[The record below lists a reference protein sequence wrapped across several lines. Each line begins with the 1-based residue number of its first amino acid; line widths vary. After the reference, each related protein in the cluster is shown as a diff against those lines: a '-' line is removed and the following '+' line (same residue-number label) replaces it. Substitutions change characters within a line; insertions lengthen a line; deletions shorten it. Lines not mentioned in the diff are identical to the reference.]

1 MLTRTPPP
9 PSPSSAAAS
18 SSAHPDAASDVR
30 KVRKVRFNP
39 YVHKLML
46 PLEEWEDAQ
55 AARQSHVKEAPY
67 NDELWDGDEGDFRAN
82 ELTPDEL
89 WTLRL
94 REKVGVLPHK
104 WTHPLKSGMKALF
117 HSLAGP
123 KTKDID
129 AVYSHAKKSEV
140 QVVGETA
147 AELVAL
153 AKERPIRKIG
163 LKRQSSSMSR
173 KPSEMVLSEFTGAKP
188 SLIFARFDALQEQI
202 QKLRLVPEELL
213 QQERVLV
220 AQLLELNNVKAELQQ
235 LRMDIPD
242 LERKIERQASANLFM
257 AMYASEKPKQLQQDM
272 RRLRNEQKL
281 ALARLSQLGG
291 EIFTTNKKIE
301 RLGEGLV
308 SLRAC
313 EAELFDI
320 ETFVVN
326 QHLKFPDEAMEHAM
340 LAIDE
345 LKRQLEREEQTKT
358 RLRQACETTLPQQV
372 CQDLDQAQ
380 ASLLLSNELLATI
393 FAKHQA
399 NPNSPMYVTP
409 REGVVTARP
418 VNLAMDDVMLL
429 TVRRREA
436 LNRMRE
442 SAVHAAQVLNS
453 VLDDLE
459 ESCGHNNWSE
469 SVLKWRLEVPNM
481 LAPELFGI
489 ATKKSPLQEEINPE
503 AFGKFKER
511 SSKRLGAI
519 ATCKEL
525 ASRYIGFFQREILRT
540 KNRLDRLAVQ
550 KETLKEDL
558 LVRRNEVFE
567 KARRMGEFGEDG
579 EGDGDNAG
587 RSQSFDGT
595 VRPPSASMDFTASSA
610 SSNASA
616 TRNRGVSMDLTAYRN
631 SSGGGGSSG
640 GGAGD
645 E

>member
-1 MLTRTPPP
+1 MSTRSPPPLP
-9 PSPSSAAAS
+9 PSPSSA
-18 SSAHPDAASDVR
+18 HPDAAAAAAAAASDVR

-55 AARQSHVKEAPY
+55 AARQSQIKEAPY
-67 NDELWDGDEGDFRAN
+67 NDELWDGDEGDFRPT

-89 WTLRL
+89 WTMRL

-117 HSLAGP
+117 HSLTGP

-153 AKERPIRKIG
+153 AKEKPIRKIG

-188 SLIFARFDALQEQI
+188 SKIFARFDSLQEQI
-202 QKLRLVPEELL
+202 HKLKLVPEELL

-220 AQLLELNNVKAELQQ
+220 AQLLELNNVKAELQT

-242 LERKIERQASANLFM
+242 LERKIERQASASIFM
-257 AMYASEKPKQLQQDM
+257 SMYASEKPKQLQQDL
-272 RRLRNEQKL
+272 RRMRNEQKL
-281 ALARLSQLGG
+281 ALSRLSQLGG

-301 RLGEGLV
+301 RLGESLV

-326 QHLKFPDEAMEHAM
+326 RHLKFPDEAMEHAM

-380 ASLLLSNELLATI
+380 ASLLLANELLGTI

-409 REGVVTARP
+409 READAAARP
-418 VNLAMDDVMLL
+418 VNLAMDDVMFL

-442 SAVHAAQVLNS
+442 SAVHAMQVLNS

-459 ESCGHNNWSE
+459 ESCGHDNWSE

-489 ATKKSPLQEEINPE
+489 ATKKSPLQEEINAE
-503 AFGKFKER
+503 ALNKFKER
-511 SSKRLGAI
+511 SGKRLGAI
-519 ATCKEL
+519 STCKEL
-525 ASRYIGFFQREILRT
+525 ATRYVGFFQREILRT

-550 KETLKEDL
+550 KEALKEDL
-558 LVRRNEVFE
+558 LARRKEVFE
-567 KARRMGEFGEDG
+567 NARRMSEFGGVGEDG
-579 EGDGDNAG
+579 EDGGTG
-587 RSQSFDGT
+587 RSQSFDES
-595 VRPPSASMDFTASSA
+595 VRPPSASMDYTSS
-610 SSNASA
+610 S
-616 TRNRGVSMDLTAYRN
+616 
-631 SSGGGGSSG
+631 SSGGGGRDRVVSMDFTAYRSG
-640 GGAGD
+640 GGGD
-645 E
+645 D